1 MPQGGLNRFLYEATF
16 HVVNLGDSAKVRAHK
31 AMNERIRVARLLSN
45 WRRAADRFG
54 GMSMRRVEV
63 NGQPGAL
70 VLDAEDRLISVI
82 ALDIADGQ
90 VQGVRS
96 IVNPDKLDHLGPV
109 ADLRGLLERAS
120 QARRTS
126 S

>member
-1 MPQGGLNRFLYEATF
+1 MVVYGDGGGKGPSWLKPI
-16 HVVNLGDSAKVRAHK
+16 VGPD
-31 AMNERIRVARLLSN
+31 RVARLLIGS
-45 WRRAADRFG
+45 AHQFFSAG
-54 GMSMRRVEV
+54 VEIRGRQV

-70 VLDAEDRLISVI
+70 VVDAEDKLISVI
-82 ALDIADGQ
+82 ALDIADGR

-120 QARRTS
+120 QARRRS
-126 S
+126 G